1 MPSPPTPSP
10 APGEDRSV
18 ALALVNTELVR
29 RGDRVELLA
38 DGPGLARWLRGHRLP
53 TDRGAAIN
61 ASDLERFRSLRTAI
75 RQAFTTRAEGG
86 RPGTGVLR
94 RINSAAA
101 LVSPADRLTWKGDGP
116 GGRTVWPG
124 GAPKLDIA
132 LAAIAQNAIATLLGE
147 NGARLRAC
155 QAHGCIRLFIAEHA
169 RRRWCS
175 KTCGDRVRVARHYRK
190 VHGGSRSAR
199 TSRG

>member
-29 RGDRVELLA
+29 RGDRVDLLA
-38 DGPGLARWLRGHRLP
+38 DGPALARWLRGHGLP
-53 TDRGAAIN
+53 ADRAAAIEV
-61 ASDLERFRSLRTAI
+61 SDLDRARSLRTAI
-75 RQAFTTRAEGG
+75 RQAFTARAEGG
-86 RPGTGVLR
+86 RPGTGALR

-116 GGRTVWPG
+116 AGRTVWPAD
-124 GAPKLDIA
+124 APKLDIA
-132 LAAIAQNAIATLLGE
+132 LAAIAQDAIATLLGDTGE
-147 NGARLRAC
+147 RLRAC
-155 QAHGCIRLFIAEHA
+155 DAHGCIRLFIAEHG

-190 VHGGSRSAR
+190 VRGGSGSAR
-199 TSRG
+199 TSRE